1 MDAISSMPHPMTAT
15 SCAEPVS
22 NFFVAPA
29 TYDDSSLPM
38 EHADF
43 ETALPG
49 DADALA
55 EMSRDIWRRH
65 YLPAILS
72 EAEMDFFWDRAYR
85 PEQLVRHMRAGG
97 RYEWI
102 KVANRRVGFLA
113 YAVEAEADRLHLSKL
128 YLLPEYH
135 GRGIGHQTLRR
146 VQAFGRGQALR
157 EIYLYV
163 FRGNELAIRAYQRA
177 GFVISRTDITECGNG
192 FRYDDYLM
200 VYDLTADGAVGGG
213 AAGGLDGP

>member
-1 MDAISSMPHPMTAT
+1 MTMPQAMPIA
-15 SCAEPVS
+15 
-22 NFFVAPA
+22 
-29 TYDDSSLPM
+29 L
-38 EHADF
+38 ADF
-43 ETALPG
+43 EEALPD

-72 EAEMDFFWDRAYR
+72 EAELNFFWDRAYR
-85 PEQLVRHMRAGG
+85 PAQLVRHMQAGG

-135 GRGIGHQTLRR
+135 GRGIGHQALRR
-146 VQAFGRGQALR
+146 VQEFGRGQALR

-163 FRGNELAIRAYQRA
+163 FRGNEKAIRAYLRA
-177 GFVISRTDITECGNG
+177 GFVISRTEITECGNG
-192 FRYDDYLM
+192 FRYDDYVM
-200 VYDLTADGAVGGG
+200 VYDLTADGAVDGS
-213 AAGGLDGP
+213 AMGGLDGP

>member
-1 MDAISSMPHPMTAT
+1 MAAI

-22 NFFVAPA
+22 NFFAPA
-29 TYDDSSLPM
+29 TYDDSNLPM
-38 EHADF
+38 KHADF
-43 ETALPG
+43 EEALPG
-49 DADALA
+49 DANALA
-55 EMSRDIWRRH
+55 EMSRHIWRRH

-72 EAEMDFFWDRAYR
+72 EEELDFFWDRAYR
-85 PEQLVRHMRAGG
+85 PAQLVRHMQTGG

-113 YAVEAEADRLHLSKL
+113 YVVEAEAGRLHLSKL

-135 GRGIGHQTLRR
+135 GRGIGHQALRR
-146 VQAFGRGQALR
+146 VQAFGRGHALR

-177 GFVISRTDITECGNG
+177 GFMISRTEITECGDG
-192 FRYDDYLM
+192 FRYDDYVI
-200 VYDLTADGAVGGG
+200 VYDLTADGAVDGG
-213 AAGGLDGP
+213 AVGGLDGP